1 MSNEVDDEKDPYH
14 SVWQDPTNYTH
25 EVDGPPYL
33 PNQEVSPVKVAARDL
48 ILKEAHGKTAHL
60 HNFIHQIVE
69 GYQSYPVAELGSM
82 LAFLKALAHIHQ
94 AHHWM
99 TRGPN
104 FYADHLLFDRLYGD
118 LVGEIDSIAERAVG
132 SGDIAL
138 VNPVIN
144 AMHVAAIVSELYEG
158 SEVGATPDRYVE
170 ISLRAETRFLAFMR
184 IIAGLM
190 KGKGQ
195 LSRGTDNL
203 LQGIE
208 DKHEEHVY
216 LLKQRTQTGTMK
228 VSV

>member
-1 MSNEVDDEKDPYH
+1 MSNEVDDERDPYH
-14 SVWQDPTNYTH
+14 SVWQDPSTYDHDLN
-25 EVDGPPYL
+25 GPPYL
-33 PNQEVSPVKVAARDL
+33 PGQDVTVIKTAARAMV
-48 ILKEAHGKTAHL
+48 LKEAHGKTAHL
-60 HNFIHQIVE
+60 HEFIHQIVQ

-82 LAFLKALAHIHQ
+82 LAFLKALAHVHQ

-99 TRGPN
+99 TRGPQ
-104 FYADHLLFDRLYGD
+104 FYADHLMFDRLYGD

-132 SGDIAL
+132 SGNIQL
-138 VNPVIN
+138 VNPVVN
-144 AMHVAAIVSELYEG
+144 ALHMAAVVAELYQG
-158 SEVGATPDRYVE
+158 SESGTTPDGYVA
-170 ISLRAETRFLAFMR
+170 ISLKAEVKFLAFTQ
-184 IIAGLM
+184 IIAGIM

-216 LLKQRTQTGTMK
+216 LLKQRSQSGEMK